1 MKRRGKSL
9 GHVRTHHSVG
19 ASAEQGGME
28 IRMEFW
34 TWTVAEP
41 TRSADFARRAQA
53 QGWDG
58 IGVGD
63 SQNLTGDPYVFL
75 ALAATASDTLGLA
88 TSVTNP
94 VTRHPAVTA
103 SSAFAVQRFSRG
115 RMVLGIGRGDSAL
128 AHLGRAPARLRWFE
142 TYLKQLQAYLAGAE
156 VAFEGFGIP
165 DEAAPP
171 AERLG
176 FADAPRAS
184 SIRWPGDGP
193 KVPVEVAAT
202 GPRVIDI
209 AARHAD
215 RVMLAVGADP
225 KRIAWG
231 IAAAREAARAAGRD
245 PDTLGFGAYVNVVC
259 HDDLAVGRELGR
271 ASTGLFARFS
281 VMDGA
286 VSGPAD
292 DQQKKVFH
300 RLHDLYDM
308 NAHGQ
313 QGGQQT
319 TALTDDFI
327 DGYTIVGAPGYCADR
342 LVQLAELG
350 VTKFGVIGPNFV
362 TPTAE
367 AQAAATRFTD
377 DVLPRLRA

>member
-1 MKRRGKSL
+1 
-9 GHVRTHHSVG
+9 
-19 ASAEQGGME
+19 
-28 IRMEFW
+28 MEFW

-41 TRSADFARRAQA
+41 TGMTVLARRIEA

-63 SQNLTGDPYVFL
+63 SQSLTGDPYVCL
-75 ALAATASDTLGLA
+75 ALAATVSDTLGLA

-94 VTRHPAVTA
+94 VTRHAAVTA
-103 SSAFAVQRFSRG
+103 TSAFAIQRLSGG

-128 AHLGRAPARLRWFE
+128 AHLGHGPARLDWFE
-142 TYLKQLQAYLAGAE
+142 THLEQLQAYLAGAE
-156 VAFEGFGIP
+156 VPFDRSGIP
-165 DEAAPP
+165 TAAAPT
-171 AERLG
+171 AKRLG
-176 FADAPRAS
+176 LAGGPQAS
-184 SIRWPGDGP
+184 SIRWVGEGP

-202 GPRVIDI
+202 GPRVIGI

-231 IAAAREAARAAGRD
+231 IDTARAAAGATGRD
-245 PDTLGFGAYVNVVC
+245 PGTLCFGAYVNVVC
-259 HDDLAVGRELGR
+259 HEDTAAGRELGR

-281 VMDGA
+281 VMYGQ

-292 DQQKKVFH
+292 ERQTDVFH
-300 RLHDLYDM
+300 RLHDHYDM

-319 TALTDDFI
+319 TTLTDDFI
-327 DGYTIVGAPGYCADR
+327 DRYAIVGAPGYCADR
-342 LVQLAELG
+342 LAELEELG
-350 VTKFGVIGPNFV
+350 VTKFGIVGPNFV
-362 TPTAE
+362 TRTAE
-367 AQAAATRFTD
+367 AQTAAARFTD
-377 DVLPRLRA
+377 DVLPRLRG

>member
-1 MKRRGKSL
+1 
-9 GHVRTHHSVG
+9 
-19 ASAEQGGME
+19 
-28 IRMEFW
+28 MEFW

-41 TRSADFARRAQA
+41 AGMVDLARRIEA

-63 SQNLTGDPYVFL
+63 SQSLTGDPYVCL
-75 ALAATASDTLGLA
+75 ALAATVSDTLGLA

-94 VTRHPAVTA
+94 VTRHAAVTA
-103 SSAFAVQRFSRG
+103 TSAFAIQRLSGG

-128 AHLGRAPARLRWFE
+128 AHLGHGPARLDWFE
-142 TYLKQLQAYLAGAE
+142 TYLEQLQAYLAGAE
-156 VAFEGFGIP
+156 VPFDRSGIP
-165 DEAAPP
+165 TAAAPT
-171 AERLG
+171 AKRLG
-176 FADAPRAS
+176 LAGGPQAS
-184 SIRWPGDGP
+184 SIRWVGEGP

-202 GPRVIDI
+202 GPRVIGI

-231 IAAAREAARAAGRD
+231 IDTAA
-245 PDTLGFGAYVNVVC
+245 
-259 HDDLAVGRELGR
+259 GRELGR

-281 VMDGA
+281 VMYGQ

-292 DQQKKVFH
+292 ERQTDVFH
-300 RLHDLYDM
+300 RLHDHYDM

-319 TALTDDFI
+319 TTLTDDFI
-327 DGYTIVGAPGYCADR
+327 DRYAIVGAPGYCADR
-342 LVQLAELG
+342 LAELDGLKWIPFETQNFSKHRPTSNLGHKPKAKLQGFCRAEAIQNQNSWFHLGSTLG

-362 TPTAE
+362 TRTAE
-367 AQAAATRFTD
+367 AQTAAARFTD
-377 DVLPRLRA
+377 DVLPRLRG